1 MKLKFTLIF
10 ALISILAN
18 AQFSEKQLD
27 GVEFLEMDDGSGGI
41 IYGFTKGENIIGPNF
56 HIRQDGSR
64 IYLYYDSEGITQ
76 GFGMGEV
83 PSTGLMKLFVRK
95 DNIMHG
101 NAFQMTGNQLN
112 WAQTYKNGE
121 IKKVTEVEYTTKSS
135 NRENCLGNCIDG
147 FGMFQTSDEQL
158 LFGYF
163 EGTQPTTP
171 VIHVFK
177 SGSMYQ
183 GAMKKWEREGF
194 GKYKYSN
201 DGSYYIGM
209 WKKNKR
215 HGLGI
220 WFNKDGS
227 LKKKG
232 YFKKDKLIISM

>member
-10 ALISILAN
+10 ALVSILAT
-18 AQFSEKQLD
+18 AQFTEKQLD
-27 GVEFLEMDDGSGGI
+27 GVEFLQMEDGSGGT
-41 IYGFTKGENIIGPNF
+41 IYGFTKGKIVIGPNF
-56 HIRQDGSR
+56 HIRGDGSR
-64 IYLYYDSEGITQ
+64 IYLYYDNEGITQ
-76 GFGMGEV
+76 GFGMAEV
-83 PSTGLMKLFVRK
+83 PSTGLMKLFERE

-101 NAFQMTGNQLN
+101 KAFQMTGNQLN
-112 WAQTYKNGE
+112 WAQIYKNGK
-121 IKKVTEVEYTTKSS
+121 IKKITEIAYTSKLS
-135 NRENCLGNCIDG
+135 NRKNCIGNCIDG

-163 EGTQPTTP
+163 KGMQPITP

-194 GKYKYSN
+194 GKYKYSS

-227 LKKKG
+227 IYKKG
-232 YFKKDKLIISM
+232 YFKKDELKINM